1 MKTNYMKK
9 NWMHFALALGLL
21 GATATAV
28 HAESFSAEVPF
39 AFEAA
44 GKNFPAGVY
53 TVDSISGGVIMIH
66 NAASGEAAAMMAAPS
81 TLAEIPKPGMVFDK
95 SSDVATLSGVNLTS
109 GLTLTVAP
117 AKRLAASVLLPSKG
131 SVVLSPPESPPRS
144 LHHPAGIRR
153 SGRDPFQSIRHIM
166 KE

>member
-1 MKTNYMKK
+1 MKTNDMKN
-9 NWMHFALALGLL
+9 NWMHFTLVLGLM
-21 GATATAV
+21 GAMATAV

-44 GKNFPAGVY
+44 GKSFPAGVY

-66 NAASGEAAAMMAAPS
+66 NATSGEAAAMMASPA
-81 TLAEIPKPGMVFDK
+81 TVAEVPKPGMVFDK

-117 AKRLAASVLLPSKG
+117 AKRLTASLTLPSKG
-131 SVVLSPPESPPRS
+131 SVVLS
-144 LHHPAGIRR
+144 HP
-153 SGRDPFQSIRHIM
+153 
-166 KE
+166 